1 MILEL
6 SLNHVKYEWPNAAKE
21 EVKVTE
27 VTHRTFG
34 GTAQWVRF
42 LVIFKSTSY
51 FTGISFGPTNIF
63 GHKLKTDF
71 QLLVK

>member
-6 SLNHVKYEWPNAAKE
+6 SLNHVKCEWSNAAKE

-27 VTHRTFG
+27 VTQRTFG

-42 LVIFKSTSY
+42 HVIFKWLL
-51 FTGISFGPTNIF
+51 IF
-63 GHKLKTDF
+63 H
-71 QLLVK
+71 

>member
-1 MILEL
+1 MLLEL
-6 SLNHVKYEWPNAAKE
+6 CLNHVKCEGPNAVKKE
-21 EVKVTE
+21 IKVVE
-27 VTHRTFG
+27 VTQRTFS

-51 FTGISFGPTNIF
+51 FIGISFAPTNIF